1 MEGKELLCHTQL
13 VTSRGRWGERNWGE
27 ADASVEEFEEQS

>member
-1 MEGKELLCHTQL
+1 MSHTAGNKQ
-13 VTSRGRWGERNWGE
+13 REMGERNWGE